1 MRKGVSMKR
10 DVLVTSL
17 VKQKPVQ
24 TPVVDRSADG
34 LARLEHLESQMAK
47 LSELVRE
54 HAEDVDRLVRIVAE
68 DRDVIRRQ
76 LLRKHQEQVRVRKHL
91 PDSNSKEGLDFYHGA
106 EKFRELRSRIVQTL
120 NVPIEAPWRQSNYP
134 LACERS
140 DRFKRSLVCTSSALH

>member
-1 MRKGVSMKR
+1 MKR

-24 TPVVDRSADG
+24 KLVQKPAVGGSKES
-34 LARLEHLESQMAK
+34 LWRLEHLESQMAK
-47 LSELVRE
+47 LSDLVRE

-91 PDSNSKEGLDFYHGA
+91 RDANSKVGLDF
-106 EKFRELRSRIVQTL
+106 
-120 NVPIEAPWRQSNYP
+120 
-134 LACERS
+134 
-140 DRFKRSLVCTSSALH
+140 